1 LYAFYIVLMDRM
13 DKNKAIKWQGRFGP
27 FSCEVRNKRIK
38 NIGGMLISKSFDQTG
53 AIQKMSAIS

>member
-1 LYAFYIVLMDRM
+1 MDRM